1 IGNEDRRE
9 ASASGVRAPS
19 LTPLHATFDRSH
31 DACILSSQRLPVLD
45 DARGPG
51 PADPPSIRAQAAGR

>member
-1 IGNEDRRE
+1 M
-9 ASASGVRAPS
+9 RAPS